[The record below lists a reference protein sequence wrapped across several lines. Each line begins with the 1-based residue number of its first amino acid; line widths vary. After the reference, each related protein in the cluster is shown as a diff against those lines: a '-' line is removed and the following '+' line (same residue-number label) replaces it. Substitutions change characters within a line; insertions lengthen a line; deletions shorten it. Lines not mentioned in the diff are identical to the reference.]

1 MSRYRS
7 YGKLDDQYRSSG
19 DTSFTRMNSRVRPT
33 QLQPGEVQLSQN
45 GRMEVDG
52 TWQPRK
58 GLLTLSGAITI
69 DADAIRL
76 PFPISAAQRQSNV
89 VTLTLVDTPNTAF
102 VPGQAIFI
110 EGLTDFAST
119 DPNGARTLVSVSFAN
134 KQLTFAQTGDNK
146 SFATSATSLAFP
158 AGSAITKLNFT
169 LNDDGANEVF
179 GSGVF
184 SDPNSDTADDIIF
197 TATNNVCDILRL
209 RDQAKFKV
217 RYPGSNT
224 ISGRCDLLQA
234 FNKVYI
240 FRGTQTSFESTPV
253 ITSKAITSAS
263 RSSNTVTV
271 NSTGHGRSVNDFV
284 TLIGLGNFTTD
295 PNGVYKVATVASVNQ
310 FTVTT
315 TASGSE
321 TFNTSGAVAEYFN
334 DFTLVAR
341 GAYTVPSYIIDTAV
355 EATNGQ
361 VTVTE
366 SNHGLALGDDLEII
380 KATSPID
387 LFAKQSVKV
396 SDIPSVSIFSFNLD
410 VENISLGQNI
420 NLILSKP
427 QAISYFVH
435 QPATPFAVLN
445 QRRLWMPYFYTSD
458 SSPVKRPNQDE
469 IIASDILDGDTFDVL
484 GGSLK
489 ITGGSSDFIVGLEPF
504 TENKLVAFCRR
515 SIHQIDGVS
524 GSLADVQVNVV
535 TPDLGCSARRS
546 IVQIANKIFF
556 LSDQGVYGLEYL
568 DEYNLRGLEVPLSEA
583 ITPIMKRIN
592 QDYVDKAVGAFFDAR
607 YFLAIPIDGAVE
619 NNVILIWN
627 TINGGWESIDTV
639 NNVSFN
645 VRDMLVAREGTKN
658 SLYITTSE
666 GGVHQVDG
674 FDGGDQISVQAGVSV
689 PQTLDVQSILTTREY
704 DIDAIDRKFF
714 ARSEVHVKSDTDSVS
729 DASISFTSS
738 DPDQTSAATTIS
750 GVFGA
755 NLAAGEDASIRTSV
769 RLRGYGCSATITPTA
784 GRPFVRA
791 VKLDARITDRSRT
804 STQ

>member
-7 YGKLDDQYRSSG
+7 YGRLDDQYRSEG
-19 DTSFTRMNSRVRPT
+19 DTAFTKMNSRVRPT

-102 VPGQAIFI
+102 VPGQTIFI
-110 EGLTDFAST
+110 EGLTGYST
-119 DPNGARTLVSVSFAN
+119 NPNGAQTLTSVSFAN
-134 KQLTFAQTGDNK
+134 KQLTFAQTASNE
-146 SFATSATSLAFP
+146 SFSTSATSLAFP
-158 AGSAITKLNFT
+158 AGSAVTQLNFT

-184 SDPNSDTADDIIF
+184 SDPNSDSADDIIF

-209 RDQAKFKV
+209 RDRAKFKV

-240 FRGTQTSFESTPV
+240 FRGKQTTLESTPI
-253 ITSKAITSAS
+253 ITSKAITSAT
-263 RSSNTVTV
+263 RSGNTITV
-271 NSTGHGRSVNDFV
+271 NCTGHGRSVNDFV

-295 PNGVYKVATVASVNQ
+295 PNGVYKVATAPTVNQ
-310 FTVTT
+310 FTVTS
-315 TASGSE
+315 TASGTE
-321 TFNTSGAVAEYFN
+321 TFNASGAVAEYFN
-334 DFTLVAR
+334 DFTLVPS
-341 GAYTVPSYIIDTAV
+341 GAYTIPSYIIDTAV
-355 EATNGQ
+355 EATDGQ

-366 SNHGLALGDDLEII
+366 SNHGLALGEDLEII
-380 KATSPID
+380 KASSPID

-396 SDIPSVSIFSFNLD
+396 SEVPSVSIFSFNLD
-410 VENISLGQNI
+410 VENISLGQNV
-420 NLILSKP
+420 NLVLSKP
-427 QAISYFVH
+427 RAISYFVH

-445 QRRLWMPYFYTSD
+445 QRRLWMPYFNTSD

-469 IIASDILDGDTFDVL
+469 IVASDILDGDTFDVL
-484 GGSLK
+484 GGSFK

-504 TENKLVAFCRR
+504 TENKLLCFCRR
-515 SIHQIDGVS
+515 SIHQLDGVS

-556 LSDQGVYGLEYL
+556 LSDQGVYGLEFL
-568 DEYNLRGLEVPLSEA
+568 DLYNLRGLEVALSEA

-592 QDYVDKAVGAFFDAR
+592 QDYVDKAVGAYFDNR
-607 YFLAIPIDGAVE
+607 YWLAIPIDGAVE

-627 TINGGWESIDTV
+627 TINGGWESIDRV

-645 VRDMLVAREGTKN
+645 VRDMIVAREGTKN

-666 GGVHQVDG
+666 GGVHQIDG
-674 FDGGDQISVQAGVSV
+674 FDGGDQISVQAGVSI
-689 PQTLDVQSILTTREY
+689 PETLDVQSILTTREY
-704 DIDAIDRKFF
+704 DGDTLDRKFF

-755 NLAAGEDASIRTSV
+755 NLAQGEDASIRTSI

-784 GRPFVRA
+784 GRPLVRA